1 MSIFWEVGFAN
12 TVFPDSELQVVLFF
26 RSELSETYHHI
37 ISFNFKAAVL
47 LKFGRITWWIAIN
60 VAKNMYKLEWLKLI
74 KYLHGLDTVSLVPKL
89 IHVTSGPT

>member
-47 LKFGRITWWIAIN
+47 LKFGRITWWID
-60 VAKNMYKLEWLKLI
+60 
-74 KYLHGLDTVSLVPKL
+74 GLDTVSLVPKL

>member
-1 MSIFWEVGFAN
+1 
-12 TVFPDSELQVVLFF
+12 VLLF

-47 LKFGRITWWIAIN
+47 LKFGRITWWID
-60 VAKNMYKLEWLKLI
+60 
-74 KYLHGLDTVSLVPKL
+74 GLDTVSLVPKL